1 MSDLKNEYAD
11 IINHEHHVSKK
22 RPQMSRLNR
31 AAQFS
36 PFAALT
42 GYEDLVE
49 EAARSTNQRHELDDD
64 EKVLLNQ
71 QLISLLDCNKPVETT
86 ITYFLPDAKK
96 QGGAYVAITGHITHY
111 DEFTGAIVVNKETI
125 IPIDDILEIDFEQLS
140 QPCNKG

>member
-22 RPQMSRLNR
+22 HPHMSRLNR

-71 QLISLLDCNKPVETT
+71 QLISLLNCDKPAETT

-96 QGGAYVAITGHITHY
+96 QGGAYVTISGHITHY
-111 DEFTGAIVVNKETI
+111 DEFTGTIVVNKETI
-125 IPIDDILEIDFEQLS
+125 IPIDDIWGIDYEPLI
-140 QPCNKG
+140 KTT